1 MRARIAIAAAAALI
15 GAAAFAFAG
24 DVAEPEKRC
33 DGNTREIVEC
43 LTARTKQWKKRL
55 DAAYQQA
62 LEDAEPKQREKL
74 IEAQKLW
81 LQYRDANCGY
91 YRLGP
96 GTIAGIEAGY
106 CMQDMTEARA
116 REFEQKVERH

>member
-1 MRARIAIAAAAALI
+1 MRILVIAAATLI
-15 GAAAFAFAG
+15 GAAAVAFAG
-24 DVAEPEKRC
+24 EPGESEKRC

-43 LTARTKQWKKRL
+43 LMARAKVWETRM
-55 DAAYQQA
+55 DAAYKQA

-74 IEAQKLW
+74 VEAQKLW

-96 GTIAGIEAGY
+96 GTIAGIETGY
-106 CMQDMTEARA
+106 CMQDLTEARA
-116 REFEQKVERH
+116 RELEQKVERH